1 MQTDKDAKQAVNEIP
16 REGMNKFRY
25 EVAEE
30 IGLPIR
36 PLSGGGYGY
45 GERGYTSGY
54 LVQKMIEAQERQ
66 MQNQGK

>member
-1 MQTDKDAKQAVNEIP
+1 MQTEKDARPDAIEIP
-16 REGMNKFRY
+16 KESTNKFRY

-36 PLSGGGYGY
+36 PLTGGGYGY
-45 GERGYTSGY
+45 GDRGFTSGY